1 MKMSKQRKVF
11 IAGTR
16 GSKLALAQTDWVIAE
31 LKKNFPGFSFEKKII
46 KTTGDKI
53 LDSPLSKIG
62 GKGLFVKEIEEALLA
77 GEIDFAV
84 HSMKDVPAELPEGL
98 EIFCIPKRESPWDVL
113 ITEYFS
119 LKDLPSGAVL
129 GTSSLRRSAQ
139 IKRIRKDLDIKPLRG
154 NVDTRL
160 RKWRE
165 GEFDAIIL
173 AEAGLRRL
181 GIELPQAKRLSLSEL
196 IPAVGQGAL
205 GIEVRKEDKQIKE
218 ILSSIHCEETACSIR
233 AERAFLRVME
243 GGCQVPLGAYAEFL
257 NGRLFIKG
265 FVSDL
270 QGERFFE
277 GVEEGSPEEAELLGE
292 KLAKRLLKA
301 GGEEILKEIYAS

>member
-1 MKMSKQRKVF
+1 MAEKYTFV
-11 IAGTR
+11 AGTR

-31 LKKNFPGFSFEKKII
+31 LQKKFPQLTFDKRVI

-62 GKGLFVKEIEEALLA
+62 GKGLFVKEIEEALLN
-77 GEIDFAV
+77 EEVDFAV

-113 ITEYFS
+113 ISKFPS
-119 LKDLPSGAVL
+119 LQKLPSGSVI

-139 IKRIRKDLDIKPLRG
+139 IKRIRKDLVIKPLRG

-165 GEFDAIIL
+165 GEFDAVVL

-181 GIELPQAKRLSLSEL
+181 GIELSQASRLSLEEL

-218 ILSSIHCEETACSIR
+218 ILASIHCEETALCVT
-233 AERAFLRVME
+233 AEREFLRVME
-243 GGCQVPLGAYAEFL
+243 GGCQVPLGAHAWLE
-257 NGRLFIKG
+257 GKRLFIVG

-270 QGERFFE
+270 EGERFFQA
-277 GVEEGSPEEAELLGE
+277 GEEGAPEEAKLLGE
-292 KLAKRLLKA
+292 RLARKLLEM
-301 GGEEILKEIYAS
+301 GGKEVLEEIYGGM